1 MTTEAYQTRA
11 RLRDLARAL
20 LSCLDRGA
28 QSLTADAMRGHPPSP
43 ESIMLCRRAAT
54 TAGQLHR
61 LLESPD
67 PGSPP
72 AAQEDSGDPSGGVL
86 GSGILRLRRG
96 SPGPARY
103 LYFCRPCGVGSDTR
117 RCPICGERGELA
129 RCDEREP

>member
-1 MTTEAYQTRA
+1 MPGQGGAVFDR
-11 RLRDLARAL
+11 RRDARAP
-20 LSCLDRGA
+20 A
-28 QSLTADAMRGHPPSP
+28 
-43 ESIMLCRRAAT
+43 ESREQ
-54 TAGQLHR
+54 GQLHR